1 VNRMANPLPLG
12 FLALG
17 GATLLVSGLQLGW
30 LGPDQG
36 HTVAWMILG
45 FTVPVQL
52 VASVFGL
59 REGDPVAG
67 TGMGLLAA
75 SWAAIAVAT
84 LQGAPGTTSDAL
96 GLLLVFSALAM
107 LVPATAAGLTPGKA
121 LPAAVMATTAVRFLL
136 TALFEL
142 TAIDAWAQL
151 AALAGLV
158 LCALAVVVAAA
169 LLVGPALRSA

>member
-1 VNRMANPLPLG
+1 MANPLPLG

-30 LGPDQG
+30 LTPDQG

-96 GLLLVFSALAM
+96 GLLLVFGAL
-107 LVPATAAGLTPGKA
+107 
-121 LPAAVMATTAVRFLL
+121 VMATTAVRFLL
-136 TALFEL
+136 TAVFEL

-158 LCALAVVVAAA
+158 LCVLAVVVAAA
-169 LLVGPALRSA
+169 LLVGPALRSAEAGD